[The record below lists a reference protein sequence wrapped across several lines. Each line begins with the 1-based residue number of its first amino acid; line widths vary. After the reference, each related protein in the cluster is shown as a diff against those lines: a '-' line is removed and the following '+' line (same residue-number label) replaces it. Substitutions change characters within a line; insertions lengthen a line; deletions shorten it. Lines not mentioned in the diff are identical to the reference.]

1 MGLVK
6 ETPFVNAVR
15 TKIKE
20 ADPHAFIVKMHG
32 GGYQQKGL
40 PDLYVATGSRS
51 AWIEAKSLKK
61 PKRPTTS
68 IVKVGTFTA
77 IQVETIRRI
86 NRAGGTAFGLVLV
99 GDRVFRITGS
109 QLYTADVIGLT
120 FDALDTKCTSYPWPV
135 RNARTFTFWLTNDG
149 SVR

>member
-1 MGLVK
+1 M
-6 ETPFVNAVR
+6 NAVR
-15 TKIKE
+15 AKIKE

-99 GDRVFRITGS
+99 GDRVFQITGS
-109 QLYTADVIGLT
+109 QLHSAAVIGFA
-120 FDALDTKCTSYPWPV
+120 FDALGMKCCSYPWPV
-135 RNARTFTFWLTNDG
+135 RDARAFTRWLTDDG
-149 SVR
+149 TGL